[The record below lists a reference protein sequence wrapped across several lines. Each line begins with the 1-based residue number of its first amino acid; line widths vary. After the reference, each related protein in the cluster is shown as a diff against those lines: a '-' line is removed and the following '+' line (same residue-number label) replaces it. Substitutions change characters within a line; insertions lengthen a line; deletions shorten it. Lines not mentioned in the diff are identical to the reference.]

1 MRLRLSSRR
10 SVISVVTFQ
19 AGTTAPVALVW
30 STHSTN
36 RSNGNSSSKPI
47 PFRGDATV
55 TIQRAT
61 ATARG
66 RTAAQDI
73 RRMLSLGQ
81 PPALAAAP
89 MRSPALPTV
98 PPYDDSRAD
107 ADSPAVRSLPTR
119 GPHLASRTAHADAA
133 RGKALLPQCA
143 YTHSR
148 KPSRYTHSLG
158 PRALLCG
165 FDCMRRH
172 RICDGR
178 CVARRLGPVGM
189 IRLCACGVPASAH
202 CFTAWNTATQATL
215 HQKLKQMIEKEHRRA
230 QILRQVG
237 TSRVPEYFSTQR
249 YASTPRA
256 PQHRNAGWAT
266 DPLAPPRTSSCTG
279 PTRTPTC
286 THSPERRTG
295 TRPSSLRVFPG

>member
-1 MRLRLSSRR
+1 MRLRLSSRN
-10 SVISVVTFQ
+10 SVNSGVTFQ

-98 PPYDDSRAD
+98 APYDDSRAD

-119 GPHLASRTAHADAA
+119 GPHLASRTAHADVA
-133 RGKALLPQCA
+133 RSKALLPQ
-143 YTHSR
+143 
-148 KPSRYTHSLG
+148 
-158 PRALLCG
+158 
-165 FDCMRRH
+165 
-172 RICDGR
+172 
-178 CVARRLGPVGM
+178 
-189 IRLCACGVPASAH
+189 
-202 CFTAWNTATQATL
+202 
-215 HQKLKQMIEKEHRRA
+215 
-230 QILRQVG
+230 
-237 TSRVPEYFSTQR
+237 
-249 YASTPRA
+249 
-256 PQHRNAGWAT
+256 
-266 DPLAPPRTSSCTG
+266 
-279 PTRTPTC
+279 PTRTVANLLGTHTAWPTGFAGSTVC
-286 THSPERRTG
+286 VGMASVMAVALHGASG
-295 TRPSSLRVFPG
+295 PSA